1 MAGGAAGAAHD
12 HPIRAMVSAVSTM
25 AAALLPSF
33 LAGAVGVPM
42 GEELGFS
49 EGGLGIAVAVFF
61 LLAAITSP
69 PAGALT
75 DRLGPRRSLRIASL
89 FSGLSL
95 LATAAFVHSLAGL
108 LVTMV
113 VGAIGLTIA
122 GPGTKVMVARGVPV
136 RRHGVAFG
144 IQAGA
149 VPLSSFL
156 CGVAVSTI
164 VVSVGWRWAYVAAV
178 AVPLLGFLLA
188 PAVVPAVPRDA
199 PGADPA
205 VGRVRPVIDYGPLV
219 ALGLAVVLGGAAATS
234 VAAFFVPAAT
244 AIDIDEGIAGVLLA
258 VGSVAVIAVRIAAG
272 AVADRTSRD
281 PLSTVMAMMALS
293 TAGYAL
299 AASTNVVL
307 MPLGALLALG
317 AGWSWS
323 GLVVHAVVRHY
334 ADTPGAATGIIS
346 GAQNVGGV
354 VGPLT
359 FGFLAEH
366 VSYASAFLVVAASA
380 LTASFAASA
389 GRRKLTAAATT
400 SAATPSPA

>member
-1 MAGGAAGAAHD
+1 
-12 HPIRAMVSAVSTM
+12 MVAAVSTM

-49 EGGLGIAVAVFF
+49 EGGLGVAVAVFF

-69 PAGALT
+69 HAGSLT
-75 DRLGPRRSLRIASL
+75 DRLGPRRSLRIATV
-89 FSGLSL
+89 FSGASL
-95 LATAAFVHSLAGL
+95 LATASLVHSLAAL
-108 LVTMV
+108 LLTMV
-113 VGAIGLTIA
+113 VGALGLTIA

-136 RRHGVAFG
+136 RRHGIAFG

-164 VVSVGWRWAYVAAV
+164 VVSFGWRWAYVAAV
-178 AVPLLGFLLA
+178 IVPVIGYVLA
-188 PAVVPAVPRDA
+188 PRVTTAAPTAAATPRRGGRRRAPAD
-199 PGADPA
+199 
-205 VGRVRPVIDYGPLV
+205 IDYGPLV
-219 ALGLAVVLGGAAATS
+219 ALGLAVTLGGAAATS

-244 AIDIDEGIAGVLLA
+244 SIDIDEATAGILLA
-258 VGSVAVIAVRIAAG
+258 VSSVVVIAVRITAG
-272 AVADRTSRD
+272 AAADRTNRD
-281 PLSTVMAMMALS
+281 PLSTVMTMMALS

-299 AASTNVVL
+299 AASSSVVL
-307 MPLGALLALG
+307 MPLGALFALG

-334 ADTPGAATGIIS
+334 ADTPGAASGIIS

-354 VGPLT
+354 VGPLI

-366 VSYASAFLVVAASA
+366 VSYSSAFLVVAASA
-380 LTASFAASA
+380 LAASFAASA
-389 GRRKLTAAATT
+389 GKRRLMTAT
-400 SAATPSPA
+400 SAAAPATSLS

>member
-1 MAGGAAGAAHD
+1 MSADGHHAV
-12 HPIRAMVSAVSTM
+12 RAMVAAVSTM

-42 GEELGFS
+42 GDELGFS
-49 EGGLGIAVAVFF
+49 EGGLGVAVAVFF
-61 LLAAITSP
+61 LLAAVTSP
-69 PAGALT
+69 HAGSLT
-75 DRLGPRRSLRIASL
+75 DRLGPQRSLRIATL
-89 FSGLSL
+89 FSAASL
-95 LATAAFVHSLAGL
+95 LGTAVAVHSLAAL

-113 VGAIGLTIA
+113 VGAIGLTVA

-164 VVSVGWRWAYVAAV
+164 VVSAGWRWAYVAALV
-178 AVPLLGFLLA
+178 VPVLGFALA
-188 PAVVPAVPRDA
+188 PSVAPAAATAPASAVARDRRRAPAA
-199 PGADPA
+199 
-205 VGRVRPVIDYGPLV
+205 IDYGPLI
-219 ALGLAVVLGGAAATS
+219 ALGLAVTLGGAAATS

-244 AIDIDEGIAGVLLA
+244 SIDMDEGTAGVLLA
-258 VGSVAVIAVRIAAG
+258 LSSLVVIAVRIIAG
-272 AVADRTSRD
+272 AAADRTDRH
-281 PLSTVMAMMALS
+281 PLSTVMVMMALS

-299 AASTNVVL
+299 AASSSVVL
-307 MPLGALLALG
+307 MPLGALFALG

-380 LTASFAASA
+380 LAASFAVSA
-389 GRRKLTAAATT
+389 GRRRLLAAESTLA
-400 SAATPSPA
+400 SA

>member
-1 MAGGAAGAAHD
+1 MGGGAEGQHAV
-12 HPIRAMVSAVSTM
+12 RAMVAAVCTM

-49 EGGLGIAVAVFF
+49 EGGLGVAVAVFF
-61 LLAAITSP
+61 LLAAVTSP
-69 PAGALT
+69 HAGSLT
-75 DRLGPRRSLRIASL
+75 DRLGPRRSLRIAAV
-89 FSGLSL
+89 FSGASL
-95 LATAAFVHSLAGL
+95 LATAAVVHSLAAL
-108 LVTMV
+108 LGTMV
-113 VGAIGLTIA
+113 VGALGLTIA

-164 VVSVGWRWAYVAAV
+164 VVSFGWRWAYVAAV
-178 AVPLLGFLLA
+178 IVPVLGFVLA
-188 PAVVPAVPRDA
+188 PAVATAAPVAAPVAPPPTERRRAPAA
-199 PGADPA
+199 
-205 VGRVRPVIDYGPLV
+205 IDYGPLI
-219 ALGLAVVLGGAAATS
+219 ALGLAVTLGGAAATS

-244 AIDIDEGIAGVLLA
+244 SIDIDEATAGVLLA
-258 VGSVAVIAVRIAAG
+258 VSSIVVIAVRVTAG
-272 AVADRTSRD
+272 AAADRTNRD
-281 PLSTVMAMMALS
+281 PLSTVMVMMALS

-299 AASTNVVL
+299 AASSNVVL
-307 MPLGALLALG
+307 MPLGALFALG

-346 GAQNVGGV
+346 AAQNVGGV

-366 VSYASAFLVVAASA
+366 ASYSSAFLVVAASA
-380 LTASFAASA
+380 MAASFAASA
-389 GRRKLTAAATT
+389 GRRRLTAAASGLAPS
-400 SAATPSPA
+400 SA